1 MAPPKGW
8 KVASSNALKQR
19 DTPMVNK
26 REKKEK
32 AIMRGLEDGLLWYIE
47 GNGKEEDQLM
57 LVILTLPY
65 VHTYLRVGCM
75 SYDRDWGD

>member
-32 AIMRGLEDGLLWYIE
+32 AIIMRGLEDGLLWYIE

-65 VHTYLRVGCM
+65 LRYLRVGL
-75 SYDRDWGD
+75 YEL